1 MKPSLNSSLCVLTQ
15 KIGRL
20 LLIGLNRPDKGNCIN
35 RETVAALNNVIHN
48 QFEKDNDIIGGV
60 LYGEGKDFC
69 LGLDI
74 EELLEYI
81 KQNPNYDNSKIN
93 QMYSCSSTDPN
104 KITLTSKPLV
114 AAING
119 NAVGGGLELAL
130 ACDLRVAE
138 VDSVLSLHKRKHC
151 IPMMNMG
158 TIRLPAL
165 IGLSRALDMALTG
178 RELNANEALQFGLI
192 NRVTA
197 TGTAI
202 GVAVKMIDAIT
213 RLPGLSALLSD
224 RSNLLRASCS
234 SSSDNSKLAKLEYNE
249 ALNALRKEGVKGFR
263 ENAMDFINTKWSI

>member
-1 MKPSLNSSLCVLTQ
+1 MPSLNSSLCVLTQ

-60 LYGEGKDFC
+60 LYGE
-69 LGLDI
+69 
-74 EELLEYI
+74 
-81 KQNPNYDNSKIN
+81 DNDQRIH
-93 QMYSCSSTDPN
+93 STDKDPN

-151 IPMMNMG
+151 KFLNNF
-158 TIRLPAL
+158 LL
-165 IGLSRALDMALTG
+165 I
-178 RELNANEALQFGLI
+178 
-192 NRVTA
+192 
-197 TGTAI
+197 
-202 GVAVKMIDAIT
+202 
-213 RLPGLSALLSD
+213 
-224 RSNLLRASCS
+224 
-234 SSSDNSKLAKLEYNE
+234 
-249 ALNALRKEGVKGFR
+249 
-263 ENAMDFINTKWSI
+263 